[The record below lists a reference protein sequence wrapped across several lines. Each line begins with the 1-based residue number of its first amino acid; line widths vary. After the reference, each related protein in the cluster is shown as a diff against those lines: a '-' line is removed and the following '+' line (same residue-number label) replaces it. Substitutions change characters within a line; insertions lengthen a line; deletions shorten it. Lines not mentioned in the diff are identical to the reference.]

1 MQCGLK
7 KNSLFSFFHQFE
19 GIGRSRQSRDCSLF
33 GGCNGSTSICKSKYL
48 SQPWLILKIKM
59 STNVRYSNTRIAYY
73 YQSKWRWMVYR
84 IYLKHRVVVNNLAKE
99 STNKWITSTCG
110 INSVHME
117 SLNWSME
124 ILYFDNK
131 IGEYLENQVHLWLNW
146 IFFIHLTFVFTF
158 DNYLWHKV
166 WVSYET
172 RQEHCSWV
180 AGK

>member
-1 MQCGLK
+1 VRIK
-7 KNSLFSFFHQFE
+7 KKIVYFPSFTSLRASAGVGRAGIAPFLVVVMAPQAFANLSISLSLGSSWKSRCQQMFE
-19 GIGRSRQSRDCSLF
+19 TAIQELLF
-33 GGCNGSTSICKSKYL
+33 
-48 SQPWLILKIKM
+48 
-59 STNVRYSNTRIAYY
+59 Y
-73 YQSKWRWMVYR
+73 YQFKWRWMVYR
-84 IYLKHRVVVNNLAKE
+84 IYLKHRLVINNLAKE

-131 IGEYLENQVHLWLNW
+131 IGEYLENQVRLWLNW
-146 IFFIHLTFVFTF
+146 TFFIHLTFVFTF